1 MLNMFRMLIH
11 PSSGVCDLFV
21 QLFHGLYCSGSMC
34 VGVTSHFLY
43 MESQMDRTWEQTVVG
58 SFLIAA
64 QQFSVMEHYIL
75 TAHPIHHISMSHFCR
90 YDCQTRNFFPVDR
103 MAYAGR
109 VLCLGSIKAERRF
122 KHSLYLK
129 WATYDLNIGFQ
140 SPCNSQSGV
149 TCREVQIL
157 VLMSLYLATYLTI
170 RQAASFSKDAIH
182 GNGACIVWITWL
194 GEAFRMRTLQTTV
207 VHSYML
213 HGVRF
218 LIPFHLMPNAL
229 I

>member
-1 MLNMFRMLIH
+1 
-11 PSSGVCDLFV
+11 
-21 QLFHGLYCSGSMC
+21 
-34 VGVTSHFLY
+34 
-43 MESQMDRTWEQTVVG
+43 MDRTWEQTVVG

-64 QQFSVMEHYIL
+64 QQFSVKEHYIL
-75 TAHPIHHISMSHFCR
+75 TVHRIHHISMSHFSR

-109 VLCLGSIKAERRF
+109 VLYLGSIKAERRF

-129 WATYDLNIGFQ
+129 WTTYDLNIGFQ

-194 GEAFRMRTLQTTV
+194 GEAIRMRTLQTAV
-207 VHSYML
+207 VHSYRL
-213 HGVRF
+213 HCVRF
-218 LIPFHLMPNAL
+218 ASWFPSISCQTHSFKM
-229 I
+229 